1 MYYYNHLTSLI
12 KEYNK
17 NQNMDVLKI
26 FDEALAEIQRDI
38 NLSTCCAS
46 EDYKNGMQ
54 YTLKSYQI
62 KLKIIKDSIERDK
75 KKDTVLKQIE
85 IVF

>member
-1 MYYYNHLTSLI
+1 M
-12 KEYNK
+12 K
-17 NQNMDVLKI
+17 NQSIDVLKI
-26 FDEALAEIQRDI
+26 FDEALTEIQRDI
-38 NLSTCCAS
+38 NLSTACAS

-54 YTLKSYQI
+54 WTLHSYQLR
-62 KLKIIKDSIERDK
+62 LKIIKDSIERDK